1 MTSIENSAL
10 PMMIIYLI
18 ASTIVIGYNA
28 YIEIVFRLRR
38 KISYKNYKFFEPF
51 YLLKLNIYN
60 IVAMGVVAFLS
71 IILFALY
78 IWSNVVRI
86 YCIVFIPMILSMSL
100 FIYYEF
106 SRLNYNNEDIITF
119 DPYFRDLY
127 KIERSKTAIL
137 NKISIVET
145 DFNKLSSE
153 LMTKFK
159 AFNTLLPNKEKEQEF
174 QAFIDKCNKEFE
186 KNRGELVNYNKS
198 VISQFDNSLNDFLT
212 LGLATD
218 YEIPEFHTIDVQ
230 QMFGYITELRTKFE
244 TYVSQQAKQKL
255 RQGALKSP
263 DKIIE
268 VFNIA
273 LKMNVR
279 FTDEDIMAILESLN
293 SKVAKKE
300 EVFTYLL
307 SQNLVSED
315 VLHEAIVRRD
325 WAWCVIEDNVFAKSR
340 KKIIELYSDI
350 VEHNAINCCNKLLN
364 MSAVDQSDIL
374 VKVLNTATKS
384 NACTQ
389 VIKFRIIIQ
398 SNDQEFD
405 DEATMYENMAISI
418 RNYVLENPSD
428 ENRAWIIDVCNN
440 SSFYQNKEQIVNIY
454 TRISQKIKDKYNYL
468 NSVLICF
475 YEGELSTN
483 KYIDNTKIT
492 NFYLEN
498 ILTLNNSTLKV
509 FALLACALI
518 LLVDEDDKNVQ
529 VAIDGIKHDQIG
541 RDALQNTQTDVEAG
555 KYIVKTLLKTKLD
568 KVIPIV
574 NRVEVKR
581 MSLNKIKELAK

>member
-1 MTSIENSAL
+1 MTSIENSAF

-28 YIEIVFRLRR
+28 YVEIVFRLRR

-51 YLLKLNIYN
+51 YLLKMNIYN

-86 YCIVFIPMILSMSL
+86 YCIVFIPMILAMSL

-145 DFNKLSSE
+145 DFKKLSSE
-153 LMTKFK
+153 LMTKFR

-198 VISQFDNSLNDFLT
+198 VTSQFDNSLNDFLT

-255 RQGALKSP
+255 RQGVLKSP

-279 FTDEDIMAILESLN
+279 FTDEDIMAILEALN

-325 WAWCVIEDNVFAKSR
+325 WAWCVIEDNIFAKSR

-398 SNDQEFD
+398 PNDQEFD

-428 ENRAWIIDVCNN
+428 ENRAWIIDVCNA

-454 TRISQKIKDKYNYL
+454 TRISQKIKDKYNFL

-555 KYIVKTLLKTKLD
+555 KYVVKTLLKTKLD

>member
-145 DFNKLSSE
+145 DFKKLSSE

-230 QMFGYITELRTKFE
+230 QMFGYITELRTMFE

-255 RQGALKSP
+255 RQGVLKSP

-279 FTDEDIMAILESLN
+279 FTDEDIMTILEALN

-364 MSAVDQSDIL
+364 MNAVDQSDIL

-428 ENRAWIIDVCNN
+428 ENRAWIIDVCNA

-454 TRISQKIKDKYNYL
+454 TRISQKIKDKYNFL

-555 KYIVKTLLKTKLD
+555 KYVVKTLLKTKLD

>member
-1 MTSIENSAL
+1 
-10 PMMIIYLI
+10 MMIIYLI

-153 LMTKFK
+153 LMAKFK

-218 YEIPEFHTIDVQ
+218 YEIPELHTIDVQ
-230 QMFGYITELRTKFE
+230 QMFGYITELRTMFE

-279 FTDEDIMAILESLN
+279 FTDEDIMAILEALN

-364 MSAVDQSDIL
+364 MNAVDQSDIL

-428 ENRAWIIDVCNN
+428 ENRAWIIDVCNA

>member
-145 DFNKLSSE
+145 DFKKLSSE

-230 QMFGYITELRTKFE
+230 QMFGYITELRTMFE

-255 RQGALKSP
+255 RQGVLKSP

-279 FTDEDIMAILESLN
+279 FTDEDIMTILEALN

-364 MSAVDQSDIL
+364 MNGVDQSDIL

-428 ENRAWIIDVCNN
+428 ENRAWIIDVCNA

-454 TRISQKIKDKYNYL
+454 TRISQKIKDKYNFL

-555 KYIVKTLLKTKLD
+555 KYVVKTLLKTKLD

>member
-153 LMTKFK
+153 LMAKFK

-279 FTDEDIMAILESLN
+279 FTDEDIMTILEALN

-364 MSAVDQSDIL
+364 MNAVDQSDIL

-428 ENRAWIIDVCNN
+428 ENRAWIIDVCNA

-555 KYIVKTLLKTKLD
+555 KYIVKTLLKSKLD

>member
-1 MTSIENSAL
+1 MTSIENSAF

-51 YLLKLNIYN
+51 YLLKFNIYN

-86 YCIVFIPMILSMSL
+86 YCIVFIPMILAMSL

-145 DFNKLSSE
+145 DFKKLSSE
-153 LMTKFK
+153 LMTKFR

-198 VISQFDNSLNDFLT
+198 VTSQFDNSLNDFLT

-279 FTDEDIMAILESLN
+279 FTDEDIMTILEALN

-325 WAWCVIEDNVFAKSR
+325 WAWCVIEDNIFAKSR

-428 ENRAWIIDVCNN
+428 ENRAWIIDVCNA

-454 TRISQKIKDKYNYL
+454 TRISQKIKDKYNFL

-555 KYIVKTLLKTKLD
+555 KYVVKTLLKTKLD

>member
-1 MTSIENSAL
+1 
-10 PMMIIYLI
+10 
-18 ASTIVIGYNA
+18 
-28 YIEIVFRLRR
+28 
-38 KISYKNYKFFEPF
+38 
-51 YLLKLNIYN
+51 
-60 IVAMGVVAFLS
+60 
-71 IILFALY
+71 
-78 IWSNVVRI
+78 
-86 YCIVFIPMILSMSL
+86 
-100 FIYYEF
+100 
-106 SRLNYNNEDIITF
+106 
-119 DPYFRDLY
+119 
-127 KIERSKTAIL
+127 
-137 NKISIVET
+137 
-145 DFNKLSSE
+145 
-153 LMTKFK
+153 
-159 AFNTLLPNKEKEQEF
+159 
-174 QAFIDKCNKEFE
+174 
-186 KNRGELVNYNKS
+186 
-198 VISQFDNSLNDFLT
+198 
-212 LGLATD
+212 
-218 YEIPEFHTIDVQ
+218 
-230 QMFGYITELRTKFE
+230 MFGYITELRTMFE

-268 VFNIA
+268 AFNIA

-279 FTDEDIMAILESLN
+279 FTDEDIMTILEALN

-364 MSAVDQSDIL
+364 MNAVDQSDIL

-428 ENRAWIIDVCNN
+428 ENRAWIIDVCND

-454 TRISQKIKDKYNYL
+454 TMFIMDLFLVS
-468 NSVLICF
+468 
-475 YEGELSTN
+475 
-483 KYIDNTKIT
+483 NT
-492 NFYLEN
+492 
-498 ILTLNNSTLKV
+498 
-509 FALLACALI
+509 
-518 LLVDEDDKNVQ
+518 
-529 VAIDGIKHDQIG
+529 
-541 RDALQNTQTDVEAG
+541 
-555 KYIVKTLLKTKLD
+555 
-568 KVIPIV
+568 
-574 NRVEVKR
+574 
-581 MSLNKIKELAK
+581 

>member
-153 LMTKFK
+153 LMAKFK

-230 QMFGYITELRTKFE
+230 QMFGYITELRTMFE

-279 FTDEDIMAILESLN
+279 FTDEDIMAILEALN

-364 MSAVDQSDIL
+364 MNAVDQSDIL

-428 ENRAWIIDVCNN
+428 ENRAWIIDVCNA